1 MKARPPAESEW
12 GVKKATT
19 RTTPDSPE
27 RETKTTPSQA
37 DRAAKDTN
45 TKSSNSRPKGGTGH
59 RRGTPGEWAA

>member
-12 GVKKATT
+12 GVKPAA
-19 RTTPDSPE
+19 PDSPE

-45 TKSSNSRPKGGTGH
+45 TKSSNRPKGGTGH